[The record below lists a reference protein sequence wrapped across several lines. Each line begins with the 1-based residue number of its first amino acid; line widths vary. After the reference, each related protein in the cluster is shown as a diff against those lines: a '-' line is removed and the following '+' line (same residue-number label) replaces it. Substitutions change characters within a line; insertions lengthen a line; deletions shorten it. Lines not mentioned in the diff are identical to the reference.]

1 MDHTYALVTGAS
13 SGIGKE
19 IARVLAEEG
28 YNLVLTARRRER
40 LAREAKQLSK
50 DFGVDVKYLSCDLSK
65 SDTIHQIHKFCNDQS
80 LAIGIVVN
88 NAGYGISTAFHDTS
102 IEEEEAFLRVLGLSV
117 VSLTRIFLPQMLDRG
132 EGKIMIISSVA
143 SYAPP
148 SSIQSLYGP
157 VKGFVNSFS
166 DSLNANYR
174 HAGISSTAVLPGYTV
189 TEFHSVSGTQE
200 QMDQVPS
207 FMKLNVKAVAKEA
220 VKDTLAGKSVSI
232 PSKRYKLIIFL
243 LRYLPGPIMSF
254 ASNFLTGG
262 RYKKRAHHINTS
274 KHK

>member
-1 MDHTYALVTGAS
+1 MDRTYALVTGAS

-19 IARVLAEEG
+19 IAQVLAKEG

-40 LAREAKQLSK
+40 LASEAKQLSK
-50 DFGVDVKYLSCDLSK
+50 DFGIDVKYVSCDLSN
-65 SDTIHQIHKFCNDQS
+65 SEAIHQIHKFCNDQS
-80 LAIGIVVN
+80 LDIGILVN
-88 NAGYGISTAFHDTS
+88 NAGYGISTAFHDTPV
-102 IEEEEAFLRVLGLSV
+102 EEEEAFLRVLGLSV
-117 VSLTRIFLPQMLDRG
+117 VSLTKIFLPQMLDRG
-132 EGKIMIISSVA
+132 KGKIMMISSVA

-157 VKGFVNSFS
+157 IKGFVNGFS

-174 HAGISSTAVLPGYTV
+174 HAGISSTTVLPGYTV
-189 TEFHSVSGTQE
+189 TEFHSASGTQE
-200 QMDQVPS
+200 QMDKVPF
-207 FMKLNVKAVAKEA
+207 FMKLSVKAVAKEA

-243 LRYLPGPIMSF
+243 LRYLPRPIMSL

-262 RYKKRAHHINTS
+262 RYKK
-274 KHK
+274 KV